1 MIAVIIPVYHNEL
14 ALLDNLE
21 HTLKIPFDEIILV
34 FDGYTTEMDWH
45 KVDERIKIVE
55 IETDI
60 PWNTSQ
66 ARNLGAAKAESEWL
80 FFLDVDHALME
91 LNFDHLLQDKIYQIQ
106 RMNRGK
112 TELAIGSLLMHRHI
126 FEKVGKYNTRF
137 DGHYGYEDRYLVDHA
152 KKLNIGF
159 GVIDGMS
166 KVIQAGAVKMPRN
179 KSRNYELYFKLI
191 NGISC

>member
-21 HTLKIPFDEIILV
+21 HTAKIPFDEIILV
-34 FDGYTTEMDWH
+34 FDGYKTKIDWH
-45 KVDERIKIVE
+45 KVDERIKVVE

-66 ARNLGAAKAESEWL
+66 ARNLGAEKAESEWL
-80 FFLDVDHALME
+80 FFLDVDHALMR
-91 LNFDHLLQDKIYQIQ
+91 LNFRNIEQNKIYQIQ

-112 TELAIGSLLMHRHI
+112 IELAIGSLLMHRQT
-126 FEKVGKYNTRF
+126 FEKVGQYNIRF

-152 KKLNIGF
+152 KNLGVSF
-159 GVIDGMS
+159 SVIDGMS
-166 KVIQAGAVKMPRN
+166 KVINRGAVKMPRD
-179 KSRNYELYFKLI
+179 KARNYELYFKLI